1 MDHFWR
7 ELDDAVLACLADG
20 NDTPSEI
27 SRQLGISEP
36 AASSIMTM
44 LVVEGRVRIA
54 RVSLG
59 DSPVAAALPAERS
72 SE

>member
-1 MDHFWR
+1 VDHFWR

-36 AASSIMTM
+36 AASSILTM
-44 LVVEGRVRIA
+44 LVVEGRVRIS

-59 DSPVAAALPAERS
+59 NSQGAGHAPAEPIA
-72 SE
+72 